1 MVRSLPRYSIPA
13 WSELQQ
19 QGCEKNNAFVETN
32 HHECMQN
39 ATCMTMAASGVNA
52 PFVAHSAAFHPRRT
66 DRPTDVRPFDRE
78 TESARAA
85 ATVPASEPASQ
96 AGLLLSSPLPSPPF
110 SPFLS
115 VLPRVAR
122 RLKTLFCPHSKLD
135 RRRRLHITYSYSIWT
150 TKSSQ
155 QQKRAS
161 EPRTDCF
168 RQRQTHP
175 RADRH
180 IT

>member
-32 HHECMQN
+32 HHECMRN
-39 ATCMTMAASGVNA
+39 ATCMTMAASGGVNA
-52 PFVAHSAAFHPRRT
+52 PFVAHSVPSEE
-66 DRPTDVRPFDRE
+66 DRPTDVRS
-78 TESARAA
+78 TERPR
-85 ATVPASEPASQ
+85 VPELQRRCQPVSQPAKLVS
-96 AGLLLSSPLPSPPF
+96 SSPLPSPPF